1 MNDEPIPL
9 IAYVF
14 VTITS
19 FVLAYASI
27 DDKATTEEPKQ
38 EETIPVAIPVVE
50 EEQKPGILSSLMP
63 STSKPEE
70 SKPSILNN
78 LMPSSSKPEEQ
89 NPGTMSNLMPSESN
103 PEEPNKIGGK
113 KNKTSSNKKKQYKK
127 LNKSKKSK
135 GYKK

>member
-50 EEQKPGILSSLMP
+50 EEQKPNILSSLMP
-63 STSKPEE
+63 STSTPEE
-70 SKPSILNN
+70 PKSSILSN
-78 LMPSSSKPEEQ
+78 LMPSASKPEEQ
-89 NPGTMSNLMPSESN
+89 DPGTMSNLMPSSSN
-103 PEEPNKIGGK
+103 LEEPTKIGGK

-127 LNKSKKSK
+127 
-135 GYKK
+135 

>member
-27 DDKATTEEPKQ
+27 DDKTTTEEPKQ
-38 EETIPVAIPVVE
+38 EETKSETIPVAVPVVE
-50 EEQKPGILSSLMP
+50 EEQKPGM
-63 STSKPEE
+63 
-70 SKPSILNN
+70 LNN
-78 LMPSSSKPEEQ
+78 LMPSSSKPEEPKPSIL
-89 NPGTMSNLMPSESN
+89 NNLMPSTTN
-103 PEEPNKIGGK
+103 PEEPKKIGGR

-127 LNKSKKSK
+127 LNKSKKSNK
-135 GYKK
+135 

>member
-50 EEQKPGILSSLMP
+50 EEQKPGTMS
-63 STSKPEE
+63 
-70 SKPSILNN
+70 N
-78 LMPSSSKPEEQ
+78 LMPPASKPEEQ
-89 NPGTMSNLMPSESN
+89 KPGTMSNLMPPAPK

>member
-9 IAYVF
+9 IAYVL

-38 EETIPVAIPVVE
+38 EETIPVAIPIVE
-50 EEQKPGILSSLMP
+50 EEQKPNILSNLVP
-63 STSKPEE
+63 SASD
-70 SKPSILNN
+70 
-78 LMPSSSKPEEQ
+78 PEEQ
-89 NPGTMSNLMPSESN
+89 DPGTMSNLMPSVEN

-135 GYKK
+135 KSKK